1 MNATFNE
8 SEGASNQPNVPVL
21 EPMNPSVIE
30 MNHNKNNAMGP
41 YAPNAYTATN
51 TTAQEDSLSITCRK
65 KDFRKCTTIV
75 QWILIYYSVAAV
87 SYLLIS
93 NSNQPICSC
102 SDINIQ
108 QMLQMANTSTIA
120 PTTTSS
126 PTAST
131 KSTTSTATASSTTTT
146 TASPTTTSTTSTSVT
161 PCTSSTATTTVTA
174 GIIQVQGTI
183 SHTKVTVSSS
193 GWIEPSED
201 YRVSITPKYADSDIH
216 ISYHFGWNGYGIGV
230 NTLITWTAA
239 KLVSSS
245 MIMGN
250 ITSSGIDSVRNAIS
264 GVVQRRNNGYDWN
277 DQTFAYWTTIDS
289 PASTERITYGLMMG
303 METGGS
309 GDVRIGESFG
319 SFADYDPRWPWSMP
333 VVITAM
339 EIRNGD

>member
-102 SDINIQ
+102 S
-108 QMLQMANTSTIA
+108 
-120 PTTTSS
+120 
-126 PTAST
+126 
-131 KSTTSTATASSTTTT
+131 
-146 TASPTTTSTTSTSVT
+146 
-161 PCTSSTATTTVTA
+161 
-174 GIIQVQGTI
+174 
-183 SHTKVTVSSS
+183 
-193 GWIEPSED
+193 
-201 YRVSITPKYADSDIH
+201 
-216 ISYHFGWNGYGIGV
+216 
-230 NTLITWTAA
+230 
-239 KLVSSS
+239 
-245 MIMGN
+245 
-250 ITSSGIDSVRNAIS
+250 